1 MYGGNGFG
9 VVGEGRGAE
18 RRVRD
23 VMLCY
28 RMHYSAGGESGN
40 LRQYPLIRRI
50 VRLLSRRQAVKQDA
64 RHSITTLNLNK
75 SSQVQ
80 NLLFHF
86 SYIFL
91 CSKAVC

>member
-1 MYGGNGFG
+1 MLGGMR
-9 VVGEGRGAE
+9 GETGLMKLWGAGRAPGGGCAAAA

-50 VRLLSRRQAVKQDA
+50 ADYWA
-64 RHSITTLNLNK
+64 
-75 SSQVQ
+75 
-80 NLLFHF
+80 
-86 SYIFL
+86 
-91 CSKAVC
+91 ADEP